1 MSKAIEVL
9 TGKQRAFINAYLGE
23 AKFNATEAARIAGYK
38 GDDVTLAAVG
48 YENLRKPQ
56 IEAEVRARFNEATMS
71 ANEVL
76 ARLTE
81 IASGRITDFLDE
93 DGAFSLKVTKQRG
106 KEHLLKKLKI
116 KRTAKKVDS
125 IESGREDERETL
137 ETSLVHEDV
146 ELEMYS
152 AHEALRDLGK
162 FHKLFAERI
171 EHSNPDGSPLGQPI
185 AEALAKVYGSGAT
198 GS

>member
-1 MSKAIEVL
+1 MSEEL
-9 TGKQRAFINAYLGE
+9 TGKQKAFVNAYLGE
-23 AKFNATEAARIAGYK
+23 AKFNATHAARLAGYK
-38 GDDVTLAAVG
+38 GDDTTLAAVG

-81 IASGRITDFLDE
+81 IATGRITDFLDE

-106 KEHLLKKLKI
+106 KDHLLKKLKI
-116 KRTAKKVDS
+116 KRSTKKV
-125 IESGREDERETL
+125 ESYPEGREDERETI
-137 ETSLVHEDV
+137 ETALMHEDV

-171 EHSNPDGSPLGQPI
+171 EHSNPDGSPLGQPV
-185 AEALAKVYGSGAT
+185 ADALVKVYGANT
-198 GS
+198 GTDNK

>member
-1 MSKAIEVL
+1 MSAEL

-23 AKFNATEAARIAGYK
+23 AKFNATEAARVAGYK

-76 ARLTE
+76 ARITE
-81 IASGRITDFLDE
+81 IASGRITDFLDD
-93 DGAFSLKVTKQRG
+93 DGAFSLKITKQRG
-106 KEHLLKKLKI
+106 KDHLLKKLKI

-125 IESGREDERETL
+125 FTEGEEDAKETI

-162 FHKLFAERI
+162 FHKLFTDRI
-171 EHSNPDGSPLGQPI
+171 EHSNPDGTPLGQPV
-185 AEALAKVYGSGAT
+185 AEALVKVYGTTAT
-198 GS
+198 GDNG

>member
-1 MSKAIEVL
+1 MAAEL

-23 AKFNATEAARIAGYK
+23 ARFNATEAARIAGYK
-38 GDDVTLAAVG
+38 GDDTVLAAVG

-56 IEAEVRARFNEATMS
+56 IEAEVRSRFNEATMS

-93 DGAFSLKVTKQRG
+93 DGAFSLKVTKRRG
-106 KEHLLKKLKI
+106 KDHLLKKLKI
-116 KRTAKKVDS
+116 KRSSKRV
-125 IESGREDERETL
+125 ESFPEGSEEEREVI
-137 ETSLVHEDV
+137 ETALVHEDV

-162 FHKLFAERI
+162 FHKLFTERI
-171 EHSNPDGSPLGQPI
+171 EHSNPDGTPIVQPI
-185 AEALAKVYGSGAT
+185 ADALVKVYGASPT
-198 GS
+198 SNQ

>member
-1 MSKAIEVL
+1 MSEEL

-23 AKFNATEAARIAGYK
+23 AKFNATEAARIAGYR
-38 GDDVTLAAVG
+38 GDDATLAIVG
-48 YENLRKPQ
+48 YENLRKPK
-56 IEAEVRARFNEATMS
+56 IEAEVKARFNEATMS

-81 IASGRITDFLDE
+81 IATGRITDFLDE

-106 KEHLLKKLKI
+106 KDHLLKKLKI
-116 KRTAKKVDS
+116 KRSSKKVESFTEGQDDGCET
-125 IESGREDERETL
+125 IETA
-137 ETSLVHEDV
+137 LVHEDV

-162 FHKLFAERI
+162 FHKLFTERI
-171 EHSNPDGSPLGQPI
+171 EHSNPDGTPIVQPI
-185 AEALAKVYGSGAT
+185 ADALVKVYGTSPA
-198 GS
+198 SNQ

>member
-137 ETSLVHEDV
+137 ETSLVHEDL

-198 GS
+198 RS

>member
-1 MSKAIEVL
+1 MAESL
-9 TGKQRAFINAYLGE
+9 TGKQRAFIDAYLGK
-23 AKFNATEAARIAGYK
+23 AKFNATEAARLAGYK
-38 GDDVTLAAVG
+38 GDDTVLAAVG

-56 IEAEVRARFNEATMS
+56 IETEIRARFNESTMS

-81 IASGRITDFLDE
+81 IATGRITDFLDE
-93 DGAFSLKVTKQRG
+93 DGAFSLKITKQRG
-106 KEHLLKKLKI
+106 KDHLLKKLKI
-116 KRTAKKVDS
+116 KRSTKKVDS
-125 IESGREDERETL
+125 LTEGDEDSRETL
-137 ETSLVHEDV
+137 ETALVHEDV

-171 EHSNPDGSPLGQPI
+171 EHSNPDGSPLGQPV
-185 AEALAKVYGSGAT
+185 ADALMKVYGAGTTADNK
-198 GS
+198 

>member
-1 MSKAIEVL
+1 MAEGL
-9 TGKQRAFINAYLGE
+9 TGKQKAFVNAYLGE
-23 AKFNATEAARIAGYK
+23 AKFNATEAARLAGYS
-38 GDDVTLAAVG
+38 GDDTTLAAVG

-81 IASGRITDFLDE
+81 IATGRITDFLDE
-93 DGAFSLKVTKQRG
+93 DGAFSLKITKQRG
-106 KEHLLKKLKI
+106 KDHLLKKLKI
-116 KRTAKKVDS
+116 KRSSKKVDS
-125 IESGREDERETL
+125 LTEGDDDSRETL

-185 AEALAKVYGSGAT
+185 AEALIKVYGAGTTADNQ
-198 GS
+198 